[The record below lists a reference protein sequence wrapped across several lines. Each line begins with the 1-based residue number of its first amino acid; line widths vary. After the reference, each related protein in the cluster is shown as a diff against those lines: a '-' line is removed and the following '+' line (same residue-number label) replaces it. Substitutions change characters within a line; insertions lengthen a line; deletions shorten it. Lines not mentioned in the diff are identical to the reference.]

1 MRSLPL
7 ALAVCFLSACAKTPA
22 VDTEGARTALR
33 QADSAY
39 SRAGVAKDRATFVA
53 LYAPDAVVY
62 PPGGETVSGI
72 DAIGKFMDGPLT
84 DTSFTAVF
92 HPVTVDVST
101 DGTLGYT
108 LNAAQLSS
116 RGTDGKRTTERVR
129 DFHVWRKQPDGTWKL
144 LIDIWNAEP
153 TATPPKP

>member
-1 MRSLPL
+1 MRILPF
-7 ALAVCFLSACAKTPA
+7 ALAFHFLSACAKPPV

-53 LYAPDAVVY
+53 LYAPDAVMY
-62 PPGGETVSGI
+62 PPGEETVTGI
-72 DAIGKFMDGPLT
+72 DAIGKFLDGPFA

-92 HPVTVDVST
+92 HPMTVDVST

-116 RGTDGKRTTERVR
+116 RATDGKRTTERAR
-129 DFHVWRKQPDGTWKL
+129 DFHVWRKQPDGSWKL
-144 LIDIWNAEP
+144 VIDIWNAEP
-153 TATPPKP
+153 PAAPPKP